1 MNSAVGALARFWWL
15 VVAGIAAGV
24 LVAVLVYSLQSEA
37 KHTATTRIF
46 VSSPSAPYLRTQQT
60 QSQAPKVRT
69 VRSGTGGTRTVKQP
83 PSATSEAPDTQTLV
97 NAANLYPLLI
107 ESDRI
112 ATIRE
117 SQAGTIPGTVK
128 ANALNSS
135 TNTFGVFRPSSL
147 PIVEVK
153 ATSHLASNASE
164 LATATVAAFKTW
176 ILEQQRGAG
185 IPSAQR
191 ITVTQLQEPALTTT
205 GGPSWGLPLFVG
217 ALVFLGFCGLA
228 VIADNTRPA
237 RERKREPE
245 RERPSE
251 PAPSTAAS
259 PRLDA

>member
-1 MNSAVGALARFWWL
+1 MNATAGALLRFWWL

-24 LVAVLVYSLQSEA
+24 LAAVFVYSLESQA
-37 KHTATTRIF
+37 KHTATTRVF
-46 VSSPSAPYLRTQQT
+46 VSSPSAPYLRTQAP
-60 QSQAPKVRT
+60 QSLAPRVRT
-69 VRSGTGGTRTVKQP
+69 VRNATGGTRTVQQP
-83 PSATSEAPDTQTLV
+83 PSASTDAPDTQTLV

-112 ATIRE
+112 AAIRE

-153 ATSHLASNASE
+153 ATSRTAGNASK
-164 LATATVAAFKTW
+164 LATATVKAFDTW
-176 ILEQQRGAG
+176 IRDQQRRSG

-191 ITVTQLQEPALTTT
+191 IIVTQLQSPELTTT

-217 ALVFLGFCGLA
+217 ALVLLGFCGLA
-228 VIADNTRPA
+228 VIADNARPA
-237 RERKREPE
+237 RDAEER
-245 RERPSE
+245 STE
-251 PAPSTAAS
+251 PARATAVS
-259 PRLDA
+259 PHLDA

>member
-1 MNSAVGALARFWWL
+1 MNATTSALLRFWWL
-15 VVAGIAAGV
+15 VIAGIAAGV
-24 LVAVLVYSLQSEA
+24 LVAGAIYSLQAEA

-46 VSSPSAPYLRTQQT
+46 VNSPSAPYLRTQQT
-60 QSQAPKVRT
+60 QAQTPRVRT
-69 VRSGTGGTRTVKQP
+69 VRTGTGGTRTVKQP
-83 PSATSEAPDTQTLV
+83 PASSSEAPDTQTLV

-112 ATIRE
+112 AKIRE

-153 ATSHLASNASE
+153 ATSHLASNASK
-164 LATATVAAFKTW
+164 LATATVTAFGTW
-176 ILEQQRGAG
+176 IKDQQRSSG

-191 ITVTQLQEPALTTT
+191 ITVTQLQAPVLTTT
-205 GGPSWGLPLFVG
+205 GGPSWGLPIFIG
-217 ALVFLGFCGLA
+217 ALVLLGFCGLA
-228 VIADNTRPA
+228 VIVDNAHPRTSRA
-237 RERKREPE
+237 ERA
-245 RERPSE
+245 SE
-251 PAPSTAAS
+251 PAPPSTAAS